1 MTEDSHT
8 AIHRYPL
15 GAVIADYARALVGMA
30 MTFGPLAFVNIGS
43 VMVYILAGLGALF
56 LLFGC
61 RTVLRHLTKVE
72 VSAGGIRIAGSGG
85 QAVRWCD
92 LDHMSLRY
100 YTIRRDKSGGW
111 MQLKIKEKGS
121 DVTLDSS
128 LEGFDDIVRRALEA
142 ARANEIALESGT
154 LTNLPAMGIDA
165 PSDIDAT
172 SDIDAPSDIDAT
184 STGAR

>member
-1 MTEDSHT
+1 MTEDT
-8 AIHRYPL
+8 QTTIHHYPL
-15 GAVIADYARALVGMA
+15 GAVTADYARALAGIIL
-30 MTFGPLAFVNIGS
+30 TFGPLAFVNIGS

-61 RTVLRHLTKVE
+61 QTVFRHLTKVE
-72 VSAGGIRIAGSGG
+72 VSVAGIRITGSGN
-85 QAVRWCD
+85 QAIQWCD

-100 YTIRRDKSGGW
+100 YTTRRNKSGGW
-111 MQLKIKEKGS
+111 MQLKIKGKGR

-128 LEGFDDIVRRALEA
+128 LEGFDDIVCRALEA
-142 ARANEIALESGT
+142 ARANAITLESGT

-165 PSDIDAT
+165 PSDIDT
-172 SDIDAPSDIDAT
+172 T